1 MKQATDVIERVDGR
15 GRPAVAH
22 LRKVSPCEHGCKIHI
37 LHVPDGAEFS
47 APECL
52 DTKGKPRYHKATQE
66 KYPILEAL
74 T

>member
-1 MKQATDVIERVDGR
+1 MKLVTEERVDGR

-22 LRKVSPCEHGCKIHI
+22 LCKVSPCEHGNK
-37 LHVPDGAEFS
+37 LHVTHVPRDSEFWM
-47 APECL
+47 PECV
-52 DTKGKPRYHKATQE
+52 DNRGKPRYHKATQE